1 MPDGTAGM
9 FIVLDSATRSHSD
22 ELAVIVGPRSS
33 SSLIGAS
40 EARTMIGV
48 QFTSGGAGPFVSVS
62 LSELANAHAPL
73 RYVVDPAAAVLR
85 ERLLAIG
92 SAERRLDVLEQ
103 WLMHRFVRRSSGDA
117 AIAWAVQ
124 AIEEDPQLRIRDVAD
139 RVGRSWRWFVER
151 FSLEVGL
158 TPKVFSRLC
167 RFQNALHRLHG
178 DREIDLADVAVS
190 LGYFDQAH
198 FAHEFRAIA
207 GITPTAYR
215 AARTAHHNHVAILN

>member
-9 FIVLDSATRSHSD
+9 FIVLDKATRSHSD
-22 ELAVIVGPRSS
+22 DLAVIVGPRSS
-33 SSLIGAS
+33 SSLIGGS
-40 EARTMIGV
+40 ETGTMIGV
-48 QFTSGGAGPFVSVS
+48 QFTSRGAGPFVSVP
-62 LSELANAHAPL
+62 LSELANTHVPL

-85 ERLLAIG
+85 ERLLARG
-92 SAERRLDVLEQ
+92 SAELRLDVVEQ
-103 WLMHRFVRRSSGDA
+103 WLMQRFVRRSSGDA
-117 AIAWAVQ
+117 AIAWAVR
-124 AIEEDPQLRIRDVAD
+124 AIEQQPQVRIRDLAH

-158 TPKVFSRLC
+158 TPKVYSRLC
-167 RFQNALHRLHG
+167 RFQNALQRLHS
-178 DREIDLADVAVS
+178 DRELDLADVAVS

-215 AARTAHHNHVAILN
+215 AARTPHHNHVAILG